1 MFFGPFRSS
10 RLTLREYEV
19 SVFVN
24 SHALASDPE
33 VVKYVTFGTND
44 EKASRD
50 FVAQSSTAHQ
60 NDERRT
66 IRFVVD
72 LPGVGLIGDIVLIQG
87 REQDRG
93 AELGY
98 YLRRDYWGRGY
109 APEAARTMIDL
120 GESVHQRQ
128 VGGLAVLLGPSSRV
142 GNRPG

>member
-1 MFFGPFRSS
+1 MSEEPNQILPSWAPR
-10 RLTLREYEV
+10 
-19 SVFVN
+19 
-24 SHALASDPE
+24 
-33 VVKYVTFGTND
+33 
-44 EKASRD
+44 
-50 FVAQSSTAHQ
+50 
-60 NDERRT
+60 
-66 IRFVVD
+66 D